1 MSGVT
6 WRSSSSWSRPEPWQW
21 EHRWIQGRGKEK
33 FLEHPG
39 DLTGHRSTLG
49 SSGSSLFP
57 CASSESCGFM
67 VWHCRPWI
75 HMTFGNC
82 VQLPSPG
89 AMWSGLSLRAVCMTW
104 EAGKGDV
111 TGRSTRRMGPLGE
124 ERQQRDFCEMPQS
137 CHLLC
142 AGLLSSLCAYCL
154 PKLADKTAAPFAVM
168 CLFSSFLQPP
178 EKPFSKPWGYV
189 LLSEEAGLPYFC
201 KPYIES
207 GLLKDVSCSQLS
219 TQDWSRKGWL
229 CWGSSISEGRGTYS
243 CVRSKK
249 RNIIT
254 FWWSHVPI

>member
-1 MSGVT
+1 M
-6 WRSSSSWSRPEPWQW
+6 
-21 EHRWIQGRGKEK
+21 
-33 FLEHPG
+33 
-39 DLTGHRSTLG
+39 
-49 SSGSSLFP
+49 
-57 CASSESCGFM
+57 
-67 VWHCRPWI
+67 WI
-75 HMTFGNC
+75 H
-82 VQLPSPG
+82 
-89 AMWSGLSLRAVCMTW
+89 GLALQALNPHDFWQLRAITISWGYVIWVITQGCLYGLRSGEGWCYWQKYTKDGTSGWREIAERFLLWDDPVLSSPVC
-104 EAGKGDV
+104 
-111 TGRSTRRMGPLGE
+111 
-124 ERQQRDFCEMPQS
+124 
-137 CHLLC
+137 C